1 MEDFFNG
8 FPADPRVW
16 FDRLTDRWIT
26 ISAEFNGDPG
36 VNGNRILLAVS
47 DGPVITASTVW
58 AYFYFDQDQAS
69 PVGDFGCEAD
79 FPTLGVD
86 AQALYIGAA
95 MWCGAGAGSWVNNT
109 AFVVRKA
116 SLLNPAT
123 PSDLTA
129 TPGAVTAFRELL
141 GPSGGLFTPQ
151 GVNNYDPAANKGY
164 YVSVDVAS
172 FDTLVVREVFNPGS
186 GAPTLGDDQFLPVAA
201 TDFPV
206 DVPVPGGG
214 LALDG
219 GDDSLLSAHL
229 RNGRIWTSH
238 QVAVNASGV
247 ADGTGDRNATRWY
260 ELDVT
265 GPAPSAVQIG
275 TVFDP
280 GATPRSYWMSSI
292 MVSGQGHAA
301 LGFTA
306 ASAGMSPA
314 AATVGRLAGDPLGTT
329 AGTPEVYHPAE
340 AAYVASTPTET
351 RWGDYS
357 MTSLDPCDDMTL
369 WTIQEFAATPVP
381 GVNPNWG
388 TRVVRLLAPPP
399 ATPVSASP
407 AVVPLGRTSIQVTVQ
422 ASTPAGAAFYDT
434 PSTGMSSCRTRLTA
448 AVGQGVTVNSVRLV
462 DADTVILDINTTAA
476 APGAAGVTVTNP
488 DGQSRVGTVLTL
500 APVSAS
506 KAVTGSFR
514 EGGAI
519 TYTIVLTNRAS
530 FPSTDKAGDELTDTL
545 PAAVTPVGPPTATI
559 GTAALTGNTLTWNG
573 ALLAGQS
580 TTITVNAV
588 INAGAE
594 GQILTNQAQV
604 QQDLEGNGTNDV
616 VLGSDDPAAAGAVD
630 PTIFQVVWG
639 PADFF
644 TVSPCRVVD
653 TRNPPGPL
661 GGPALPAQETRTFT
675 VAGTCGI
682 PSTAKAVSLNVAVT
696 QASALG
702 NLRIYPAGTHVPLVS
717 TVNYR
722 AGQTR
727 SNNAVVA
734 MNASGELAAFNGQ
747 ASGTTHVI
755 LDVNGYFE

>member
-1 MEDFFNG
+1 
-8 FPADPRVW
+8 
-16 FDRLTDRWIT
+16 
-26 ISAEFNGDPG
+26 
-36 VNGNRILLAVS
+36 
-47 DGPVITASTVW
+47 
-58 AYFYFDQDQAS
+58 
-69 PVGDFGCEAD
+69 
-79 FPTLGVD
+79 
-86 AQALYIGAA
+86 
-95 MWCGAGAGSWVNNT
+95 
-109 AFVVRKA
+109 
-116 SLLNPAT
+116 
-123 PSDLTA
+123 
-129 TPGAVTAFRELL
+129 
-141 GPSGGLFTPQ
+141 
-151 GVNNYDPAANKGY
+151 
-164 YVSVDVAS
+164 
-172 FDTLVVREVFNPGS
+172 
-186 GAPTLGDDQFLPVAA
+186 
-201 TDFPV
+201 
-206 DVPVPGGG
+206 
-214 LALDG
+214 
-219 GDDSLLSAHL
+219 
-229 RNGRIWTSH
+229 
-238 QVAVNASGV
+238 
-247 ADGTGDRNATRWY
+247 
-260 ELDVT
+260 
-265 GPAPSAVQIG
+265 
-275 TVFDP
+275 
-280 GATPRSYWMSSI
+280 
-292 MVSGQGHAA
+292 
-301 LGFTA
+301 
-306 ASAGMSPA
+306 MSPS

-476 APGAAGVTVTNP
+476 TPGAAGVTVTNP
-488 DGQSRVGTVLTL
+488 DGQSSVGSVLTL

-506 KAVTGSFR
+506 KAATGSFR

-519 TYTIVLTNRAS
+519 TYTIVLTNRAL

-573 ALLAGQS
+573 ELLAGQS

-604 QQDLEGNGTNDV
+604 QQDLEGNGSNDV